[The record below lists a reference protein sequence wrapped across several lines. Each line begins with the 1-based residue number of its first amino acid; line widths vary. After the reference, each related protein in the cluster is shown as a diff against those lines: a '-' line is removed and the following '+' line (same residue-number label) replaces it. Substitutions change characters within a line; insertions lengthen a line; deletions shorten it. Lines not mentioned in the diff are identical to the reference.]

1 MKPELELKHLTPYL
15 PYKLGVASGDEYDST
30 LNNIGVMGTHYDV
43 YAPNNYTIYQL
54 CKCED
59 GVFKYMGVR
68 PIKVKPILRPLSS
81 MTIEEIEE
89 LNSLID
95 SSVRIVVSSG
105 NYVYVEGANS
115 DPWDGKPTLSLDDI
129 NKINEYFFSKHFDVF
144 RLIDKGLAIEKK

>member
-1 MKPELELKHLTPYL
+1 MKLELKHLAPYL
-15 PYKLGVASGDEYDST
+15 PYKLGVASGDEYDSI
-30 LNNIGVMGTHYDV
+30 LSNIGIMGTHYDV

-54 CKCED
+54 CKCEY

-68 PIKVKPILRPLSS
+68 PIQVKPILRPLSS